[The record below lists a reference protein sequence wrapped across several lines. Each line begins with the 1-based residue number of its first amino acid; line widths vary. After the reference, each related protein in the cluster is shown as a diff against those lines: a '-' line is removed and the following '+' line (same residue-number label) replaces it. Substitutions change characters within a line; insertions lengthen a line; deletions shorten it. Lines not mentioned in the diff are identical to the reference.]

1 MGTEAKPSAS
11 DIVYLFGDRFAK
23 KARIGGAKLLYGGS
37 KVKLSDLAN
46 VLMVAAFADLSSR
59 GYVGLEAVQEKK
71 LGLFTSRDVQVSRL
85 SAPEEPLYGLEAAIW
100 DKLSDDPK
108 QDRVGPIISRIL
120 GGEQMNP
127 WSDLADVA
135 KNGLAE
141 QGYFNVEKEELR
153 LRPDKYHWS
162 ANEDLILPHEGRV
175 DQVTAMLSSLESRD
189 PALYK
194 QLQESVKK
202 GIQAMVEQA
211 DYGFDDD

>member
-1 MGTEAKPSAS
+1 MGTEARPSAS
-11 DIVYLFGDRFAK
+11 DIVYLFGDRFAR
-23 KARIGGAKLLYGGS
+23 KARVGGAKLLYGGN

-46 VLMVAAFADLSSR
+46 ILMVAAFADLASR
-59 GYVGLEAVQEKK
+59 GYVGLEAVKEKK

-85 SAPEEPLYGLEAAIW
+85 SAPGEALYGLDAAIW

-108 QDRVGPIISRIL
+108 EDRVRPIISRIL

-127 WSDLADVA
+127 WSDIADVA
-135 KNGLAE
+135 KSGLAE

-162 ANEDLILPHEGRV
+162 ANEELILPHEGGV
-175 DQVTAMLSSLESRD
+175 DEVKAMLSSLESRE

-194 QLQESVKK
+194 QLQDSVKK
-202 GIQAMVEQA
+202 GIQAMVEQP
-211 DYGFDDD
+211 DYDDD

>member
-120 GGEQMNP
+120 GGERMNP

>member
-1 MGTEAKPSAS
+1 MGTEETPSAS

-46 VLMVAAFADLSSR
+46 VLMVAAFADLASR

-108 QDRVGPIISRIL
+108 QDRVGPTISRIL

-175 DQVTAMLSSLESRD
+175 DEVKAMLSSLESLD

-202 GIQAMVEQA
+202 GIQAMVEQT
-211 DYGFDDD
+211 DYDFDDD

>member
-1 MGTEAKPSAS
+1 MGTEARPSAS

-23 KARIGGAKLLYGGS
+23 KARVGGAKLLYGGN

-46 VLMVAAFADLSSR
+46 ILMVAAFADLASR
-59 GYVGLEAVQEKK
+59 GYVGLEAVEEKK

-85 SAPEEPLYGLEAAIW
+85 SAPGEPLYGLEAAIW
-100 DKLSDDPK
+100 DNISYAPK
-108 QDRVGPIISRIL
+108 EDRVRPIIARIL

-127 WSDLADVA
+127 WSDIADVA
-135 KNGLAE
+135 KSGLAE

-162 ANEDLILPHEGRV
+162 ANEELILPHEGGV
-175 DQVTAMLSSLESRD
+175 DEVKAMLSSLESRE

-202 GIQAMVEQA
+202 GIQAMVEQP
-211 DYGFDDD
+211 DYDTD